1 MPPYYKSFN
10 NYRGAWSNAAEIDPA
25 VPLNVDIE
33 LAAVCNLSCPA
44 CFITSPEYTRNKHQ
58 AYMTIEMVERILSE
72 CAAVGVPAIKLNW
85 RGESTLHPEFKTI
98 LDKVSAVSFHEVLIN
113 TNGNYTSPDITPAL
127 MKCTKVMYSLDSTIP
142 GTYAVM
148 RKGGDLPLAV
158 ANVKALLE
166 AGHQNVLVRRVV
178 TKLNQA
184 EAFAGYCK
192 ILFGD
197 KVKVSEHFCFDRGK
211 DSLSVGKIDYS
222 QRQYCCYPS
231 QRVVVSVNGDMFPCC
246 VDYKETM
253 PLGNVRSI
261 TIMDAWRGRAV
272 ERLRKNLRVNTFQYG
287 AQCFDCTS
295 FMAYKAKEREYV
307 QDRQIGAGVPAP
319 SDN

>member
-25 VPLNVDIE
+25 VPLNIDIE

-98 LDKVSAVSFHEVLIN
+98 LD
-113 TNGNYTSPDITPAL
+113 
-127 MKCTKVMYSLDSTIP
+127 
-142 GTYAVM
+142 
-148 RKGGDLPLAV
+148 
-158 ANVKALLE
+158 
-166 AGHQNVLVRRVV
+166 
-178 TKLNQA
+178 
-184 EAFAGYCK
+184 
-192 ILFGD
+192 
-197 KVKVSEHFCFDRGK
+197 
-211 DSLSVGKIDYS
+211 SLSVGKIDYS

-231 QRVVVSVNGDMFPCC
+231 QRIVVSVNGDMFPCC

-287 AQCFDCTS
+287 AQCFECTS

-307 QDRQIGAGVPAP
+307 QDREIGVGVPAP
-319 SDN
+319 GNN